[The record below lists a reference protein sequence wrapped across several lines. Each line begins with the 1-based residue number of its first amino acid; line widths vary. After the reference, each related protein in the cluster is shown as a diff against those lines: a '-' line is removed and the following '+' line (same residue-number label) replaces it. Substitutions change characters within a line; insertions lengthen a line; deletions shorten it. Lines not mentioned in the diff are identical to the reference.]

1 MQQQEGVALSL
12 EQLAAMEVD
21 DCYKRLF
28 CVAATGRVTE
38 SSLTSLLQLVE
49 SGAEA
54 TTTLTAPLSKQ
65 AERIRDSA
73 RYGDSR

>member
-1 MQQQEGVALSL
+1 MKQQEGVALSL

-38 SSLTSLLQLVE
+38 SSLTSLLQLVDL
-49 SGAEA
+49 GATI
-54 TTTLTAPLSKQ
+54 TTTGKQ
-65 AERIRDSA
+65 AEMIRDSA
-73 RYGDSR
+73 RYGGSR

>member
-28 CVAATGRVTE
+28 CVAATGRVSE
-38 SSLTSLLQLVE
+38 SSLTSLLQLVD
-49 SGAEA
+49 SGATI
-54 TTTLTAPLSKQ
+54 TTTGKQ
-65 AERIRDSA
+65 AEMIRDSA

>member
-1 MQQQEGVALSL
+1 MHQQEGVALSL

-49 SGAEA
+49 SGATI
-54 TTTLTAPLSKQ
+54 TTAGKQ
-65 AERIRDSA
+65 AEGIRDSA
-73 RYGDSR
+73 RYGGSR